1 MNVDKINGSTS
12 RYSYN
17 TNYRD
22 ENTMVIIGWIFMLA
36 LLAMDFFVY
45 VAIQLYFE
53 GHPAFNDK
61 AAEEHEKNYIGN
73 RTIGRLQQRD
83 LF

>member
-1 MNVDKINGSTS
+1 MFAV
-12 RYSYN
+12 
-17 TNYRD
+17 
-22 ENTMVIIGWIFMLA
+22 

-53 GHPAFNDK
+53 GHPAFNDRIDD
-61 AAEEHEKNYIGN
+61 EKINNGT